1 MPRLRAM
8 LGLLF
13 GTGWPSTLRIPESA
27 ASAPVMILTS
37 VDLPAPFS
45 PTSACTSPA
54 WIAKSTPFSACTPAN
69 AFVMDVAS
77 SKRSPGRRNILP
89 SSGFRGAEN
98 GICHILGC
106 QGVPER
112 RLRALTF
119 AERDQEIRELMN
131 EGVLVA
137 DLQSRHPPA
146 LHIGMIAI
154 RHMNASPAA
163 QARFIAMIEE
173 LDAMQIMQVPH
184 GGSVLT
190 IDFECIQRLMAS
202 RVTRRFQRR
211 ERSVLKPPE
220 TRAGVIDLD
229 RFNAPGQVMLALL
242 DERFRHRRHLRKR
255 TVQPQRRI
263 DAVRQQV
270 AGDAAARDR

>member
-146 LHIGMIAI
+146 LHIRMVAI
-154 RHMNASPAA
+154 SDVNAPPAA
-163 QARFIAMIEE
+163 QAPFIAMIEP
-173 LDAMQIMQVPH
+173 LQTMQIVQIPDRRRVFA
-184 GGSVLT
+184 
-190 IDFECIQRLMAS
+190 IDFERVQRLVSARVS
-202 RVTRRFQRR
+202 RGFKRR
-211 ERSVLKPPE
+211 ERSIFEAPQK
-220 TRAGVIDLD
+220 RADIV
-229 RFNAPGQVMLALL
+229 
-242 DERFRHRRHLRKR
+242 
-255 TVQPQRRI
+255 
-263 DAVRQQV
+263 
-270 AGDAAARDR
+270 